1 MNDSVNDSVNGGVNE
16 GVHMSRSAIVE
27 GGVVIDID
35 KFEIRRKIKL
45 MLKKFSETLYIVC
58 I

>member
-1 MNDSVNDSVNGGVNE
+1 MNDGVNESVNE
-16 GVHMSRSAIVE
+16 GVHMSRSAMIE

-35 KFEIRRKIKL
+35 NFEIRRKIKL